1 MQFIVDKLYG
11 LLTPSGYVSRNL
23 VDHLLTT
30 PTECPCEFSEI
41 NEIEMNGSDPDGYN
55 FFPSKSLTANAL
67 EYVLLTSGSGM
78 PKMSLFAL
86 FFVDPVRFNKTC
98 HR

>member
-30 PTECPCEFSEI
+30 PTECPSE
-41 NEIEMNGSDPDGYN
+41 
-55 FFPSKSLTANAL
+55 
-67 EYVLLTSGSGM
+67 
-78 PKMSLFAL
+78 
-86 FFVDPVRFNKTC
+86 
-98 HR
+98 